1 MTSPRIL
8 DVTQGMI
15 YEIAVLVSPG
25 VIYKTIERLK
35 SEGINLE
42 VVGRTSSSPIARN
55 GWKNAVRKLS
65 SSSKRSF
72 GWIEPR
78 RTELAELRRGT
89 GSGEK

>member
-1 MTSPRIL
+1 MSRAWLGVNNTNTEEEIYQKFKNYVTSPRIL

-42 VVGRTSSSPIARN
+42 VVGPYEFFAYSTKRMEER
-55 GWKNAVRKLS
+55 G
-65 SSSKRSF
+65 SKIIKF
-72 GWIEPR
+72 E
-78 RTELAELRRGT
+78 
-89 GSGEK
+89 